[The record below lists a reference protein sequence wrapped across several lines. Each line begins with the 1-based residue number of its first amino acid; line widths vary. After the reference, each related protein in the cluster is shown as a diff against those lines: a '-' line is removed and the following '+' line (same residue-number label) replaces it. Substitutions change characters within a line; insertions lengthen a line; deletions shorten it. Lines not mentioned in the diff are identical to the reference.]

1 MKALLPYFVIAALV
15 MFLVASHNEYEQEVE
30 EERIEQ
36 QLQMERIAE
45 AHADSLGLTGQD
57 RINFINNYSNGN

>member
-1 MKALLPYFVIAALV
+1 MKALFPYALIAALV
-15 MFLVASHNEYEQEVE
+15 LFLAASHNEYEQEVE